1 MRRIG
6 KLLAIATLT
15 GGAVLGGLAITGP
28 AFAGGGGSGQSGL
41 VNIYAQ
47 NLLNG
52 DQVILLQNVP
62 VSLAAT
68 VCGLTTNVLSNE
80 LASGN
85 HADCTAKDTS
95 VLTSWVSNN

>member
-15 GGAVLGGLAITGP
+15 SGAVLGGLSITGP
-28 AFAGGGGSGQSGL
+28 AFAGGGGQSGL
-41 VNIYAQ
+41 VNVYAQ
-47 NLLNG
+47 NILNG